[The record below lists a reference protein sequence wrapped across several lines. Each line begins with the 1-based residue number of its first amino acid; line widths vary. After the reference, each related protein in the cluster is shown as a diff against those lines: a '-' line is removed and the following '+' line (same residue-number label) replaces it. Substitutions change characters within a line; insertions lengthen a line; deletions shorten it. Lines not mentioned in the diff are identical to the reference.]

1 MAHPNLALIQALR
14 QASANLRANMPYAW
28 GHHGACNCGHILQV
42 VTHLSKEEIL
52 EYAQTG
58 IGEWTEM
65 AQGWCETTNV
75 PVDTLISKLG
85 AIGLTPTDIH
95 NLEYLQDRVILEK
108 LPGGIRWLQKNKRE
122 DVVLYFETMA
132 HVLEEKLI
140 SSIEIPKLVTN
151 SHRVAAIV

>member
-14 QASANLRANMPYAW
+14 QASVNLRNNMPYAW

-58 IGEWTEM
+58 IGEWTEI
-65 AQGWCETTNV
+65 ASGWCETTSL
-75 PVDTLISKLG
+75 PVDILISRLE
-85 AIGLTPTDIH
+85 AMGLTATDIH
-95 NLEYLQDRVILEK
+95 NLEYLQDRKILEK
-108 LPGGIRWLQKNKRE
+108 LPGGMRWLQKNKRA

-132 HVLEEKLI
+132 NVLEEMLI
-140 SSIEIPKLVTN
+140 CSIQIPKLDHSTLQLEN
-151 SHRVAAIV
+151 T

>member
-14 QASANLRANMPYAW
+14 QAADNLRSNVPYAW

-58 IGEWTEM
+58 IGEWTEI
-65 AQGWCETTNV
+65 AQGRCETTNV
-75 PVDTLISKLG
+75 PVDMLISKLG
-85 AIGLTPTDIH
+85 GIGLTATDIH

-108 LPGGIRWLQKNKRE
+108 LPGGIRWLQKNRRE
-122 DVVLYFETMA
+122 DVILYFETMA
-132 HVLEEKLI
+132 DVLEERLI
-140 SSIEIPKLVTN
+140 STIEIPKPEIGLHLAEAMV
-151 SHRVAAIV
+151 